1 MITNNRLTRVHLLTF
16 TQIHVHIILLLKLL
30 GMFEHQ
36 QGNPIKNKKTSTRE
50 TPKTKTCTCPKKR
63 EEIVTF
69 LAIFSAKC
77 NIVVAAALVLTILF
91 F

>member
-36 QGNPIKNKKTSTRE
+36 QGNPIKNKKNIYKGN
-50 TPKTKTCTCPKKR
+50 PKCY
-63 EEIVTF
+63 
-69 LAIFSAKC
+69 
-77 NIVVAAALVLTILF
+77 IVVAAALVLTILF